1 MLYMKWNEYGQIVGV
16 NNAIRKYFGKEYYHE
31 PDKTVLSWLNQNQFE
46 HVIVLLIDAMG
57 VSILQKHLDSS
68 SFFLSHLKEELT
80 TVFPP
85 TTTAATTS
93 LRTGKYPNETGWLG
107 WNEYFKE
114 KDDNIV
120 LLMNKSQYTNR
131 IYPDFSSNTLPVP
144 FLDEEENCTSIW
156 PFWNKL
162 NPSKDYKDLLNNI
175 YSKCKKYKYIYAYWD
190 ALDTCIHKTGT
201 CSIEAKKILL
211 EFDQETEQFAKKLPS
226 NTGLVIL
233 ADHSQI
239 DVTFEYLDDYPDLV
253 DTFKHLPAIEPRTIA
268 FYIKEDQKNYFVQRF
283 NELYGQSF
291 KLYTHD
297 EVIENCIFGANNNHP
312 RFNEFVGDYLVVAT
326 DKVSLS
332 YSKTHDHTKLT
343 GGDHAGGLKEEAI
356 IPLILYP

>member
-46 HVIVLLIDAMG
+46 HIVVLLIDAMG

-120 LLMNKSQYTNR
+120 LLMNKSQ
-131 IYPDFSSNTLPVP
+131 
-144 FLDEEENCTSIW
+144 
-156 PFWNKL
+156 
-162 NPSKDYKDLLNNI
+162 
-175 YSKCKKYKYIYAYWD
+175 
-190 ALDTCIHKTGT
+190 
-201 CSIEAKKILL
+201 
-211 EFDQETEQFAKKLPS
+211 
-226 NTGLVIL
+226 
-233 ADHSQI
+233 
-239 DVTFEYLDDYPDLV
+239 
-253 DTFKHLPAIEPRTIA
+253 
-268 FYIKEDQKNYFVQRF
+268 
-283 NELYGQSF
+283 
-291 KLYTHD
+291 
-297 EVIENCIFGANNNHP
+297 
-312 RFNEFVGDYLVVAT
+312 
-326 DKVSLS
+326 
-332 YSKTHDHTKLT
+332 
-343 GGDHAGGLKEEAI
+343 
-356 IPLILYP
+356 